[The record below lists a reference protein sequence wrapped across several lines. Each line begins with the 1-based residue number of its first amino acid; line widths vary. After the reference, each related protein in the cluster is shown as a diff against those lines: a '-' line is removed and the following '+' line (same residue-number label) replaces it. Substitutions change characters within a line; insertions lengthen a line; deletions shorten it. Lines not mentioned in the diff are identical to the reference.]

1 MGDSSNIIVGTA
13 GKAYAAI
20 VGATFPTGPEVP
32 WGVDFAD
39 MGFVTPDGLEEAMAE
54 ERTQLDAW
62 GEDAPVVDL
71 AKKRTQTFKLTF
83 RETTARLLS
92 LYYQVQMSKMT
103 STAAAADK
111 KQFISF
117 GSGSTQDTVEI
128 ALGLDVIYGGKRH
141 RIMVARCGVSDRGAR
156 KHSPDDSSNYEL
168 TFTALSAPGGAQS
181 VQHMITDVALPEVED
196 EEGTG

>member
-1 MGDSSNIIVGTA
+1 MGDSANIIVGTA
-13 GKAYAAI
+13 GKAYAAP
-20 VGATFPTGPEVP
+20 VGSTFPLGPELT
-32 WGVDFAD
+32 WGVDFVD
-39 MGFVTPDGLEEAMAE
+39 MGFITPDGLEEAMAE

-83 RETTARLLS
+83 RETTAQLLS
-92 LYYQVQMSKMT
+92 LYYQVQLANMT
-103 STAAAADK
+103 STAAVEGPPAK

-141 RIMVARCGVSDRGAR
+141 RIMIARCGVSDRGAR
-156 KHSPDDSSNYEL
+156 KHSADDSSNYEL

-181 VQHMITDVALPEVED
+181 VQHMITEVTLPA
-196 EEGTG
+196 

>member
-1 MGDSSNIIVGTA
+1 MGDSANIIVGTA
-13 GKAYAAI
+13 GKAYAAA
-20 VGATFPTGPEVP
+20 VGTTFPVGPEVAWP
-32 WGVDFAD
+32 AGFAD
-39 MGFVTPDGLEEAMAE
+39 MGFITPDGLEEALAE

-71 AKKRTQTFKLTF
+71 AKKRTQTFKLVF
-83 RETTARLLS
+83 RETTAQLLS
-92 LYYQVQMSKMT
+92 LYYQVQTDNMT
-103 STAAAADK
+103 STASAVGPPAT

-141 RIMVARCGVSDRGAR
+141 RIMIARCGVSDRGAR
-156 KHSPDDSSNYEL
+156 KHSANDSSNYEL

-181 VQHMITDVALPEVED
+181 VQHMITEVTLPA
-196 EEGTG
+196 

>member
-13 GKAYAAI
+13 GKAYAAP
-20 VGATFPTGPEVP
+20 VGSTFPIGPEVA
-32 WGVDFAD
+32 WGADFVD

-83 RETTARLLS
+83 RETTAQLLA
-92 LYYQVQMSKMT
+92 LYYQVQLANMT
-103 STAAAADK
+103 STPAATGK

-141 RIMVARCGVSDRGAR
+141 RIMIARSGVSDRGAR
-156 KHSPDDSSNYEL
+156 KHSAEDSSNYEL

-181 VQHMITDVALPEVED
+181 VQHMITDVPLPD
-196 EEGTG
+196 AEEG

>member
-1 MGDSSNIIVGTA
+1 MGDSANIIVGTA
-13 GKAYAAI
+13 GKAYAAP
-20 VGATFPTGPEVP
+20 VGSTFPLGPELT
-32 WGVDFAD
+32 WGTDFVD
-39 MGFVTPDGLEEAMAE
+39 MGFITPDGLEEAMAE

-92 LYYQVQMSKMT
+92 LYYQVQLSNMT
-103 STAAAADK
+103 STAAAVGPPAK

-141 RIMVARCGVSDRGAR
+141 RIMIARCGVSDRGAR
-156 KHSPDDSSNYEL
+156 KHSADDSSNYEL

-181 VQHMITDVALPEVED
+181 VQHMITDVALPED
-196 EEGTG
+196 

>member
-1 MGDSSNIIVGTA
+1 MGDSANIIVGTA
-13 GKAYAAI
+13 GKAYAAP
-20 VGATFPTGPEVP
+20 VGSTFPAGPEVT
-32 WGVDFAD
+32 WGVDFSD
-39 MGFVTPDGLEEAMAE
+39 MGFITPDGLEEAMAE

-83 RETTARLLS
+83 RETTAQLLS
-92 LYYQVQMSKMT
+92 LYYQVQMAKMT

-141 RIMVARCGVSDRGAR
+141 RIMIARCGVSDRGAR
-156 KHSPDDSSNYEL
+156 KHSADDSSNYEL
-168 TFTALSAPGGAQS
+168 TFTALAAPGGAQS
-181 VQHMITDVALPEVED
+181 VQHFITDVTLPEIED
-196 EEGTG
+196 DEG

>member
-1 MGDSSNIIVGTA
+1 MGDSANIIVGTA
-13 GKAYAAI
+13 GKAYAAVI
-20 VGATFPTGPEVP
+20 GTTFPTGPEVVWP
-32 WGVDFAD
+32 AGFTD
-39 MGFVTPDGLEEAMAE
+39 MGFITPDGLEEAMAE

-83 RETTARLLS
+83 RETTAQLLS
-92 LYYQVQMSKMT
+92 LYYQVQMSNMT
-103 STAAAADK
+103 STAAAVGPPAK
-111 KQFISF
+111 KQFLSF

-141 RIMVARCGVSDRGAR
+141 RIMIARCGVSDRGAR
-156 KHSPDDSSNYEL
+156 KHSADDSSNYEL

-181 VQHMITDVALPEVED
+181 VQHMITDVALPED
-196 EEGTG
+196 

>member
-1 MGDSSNIIVGTA
+1 MGDSANIIVGTA
-13 GKAYAAI
+13 GKAYAAA
-20 VGATFPTGPEVP
+20 VGTTFPVGPEVAWP
-32 WGVDFAD
+32 AGFAD
-39 MGFVTPDGLEEAMAE
+39 MGFITPDGLEEALAE

-71 AKKRTQTFKLTF
+71 AKKRNQTFKLVF
-83 RETTARLLS
+83 RETTAQLLA
-92 LYYQVQMSKMT
+92 LYYQVQMDNMT
-103 STAAAADK
+103 STPSAVGPPAT
-111 KQFISF
+111 KQFLSF

-156 KHSPDDSSNYEL
+156 KHSADDSSNYEL

-181 VQHMITDVALPEVED
+181 VQHMITEVTLPA
-196 EEGTG
+196 